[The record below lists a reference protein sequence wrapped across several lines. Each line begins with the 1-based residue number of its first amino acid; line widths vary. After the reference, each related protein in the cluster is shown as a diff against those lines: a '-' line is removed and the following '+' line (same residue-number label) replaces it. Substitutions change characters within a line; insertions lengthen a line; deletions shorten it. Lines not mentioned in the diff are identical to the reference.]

1 MTKQKN
7 SDKNYLRRA
16 RNFGIPALIW
26 AVCTANPVLI
36 IAYILSWIADSGGK
50 KAMAAASEILYIV
63 GGVLSTIAV
72 LGVAALGGVISLFS
86 GITAIA
92 GGAGG
97 LIAAALIADV
107 LIGAAAFNLH
117 KGRRKMLAIE
127 ENKQQTIESVGFFG
141 SEVYTSEDGEEE

>member
-1 MTKQKN
+1 MTKRKN

-16 RNFGIPALIW
+16 RNFGIPALVW
-26 AVCTANPVLI
+26 AVCTANPLLI
-36 IAYILSWIADSGGK
+36 IAYILSWIADSGNK
-50 KAMAAASEILYIV
+50 NKAAAVSEVLYIA
-63 GGVLSTIAV
+63 GGVLSTLEV
-72 LGVAALGGVISLFS
+72 LAVAALGGVFSILS

-97 LIAAALIADV
+97 LVTAAVIADALIG
-107 LIGAAAFNLH
+107 GAVYNLR
-117 KGRRKMLAIE
+117 KGRSKMLAIE